1 MTAGVVCILAI
12 ASPALG
18 QGRTP
23 DTFLNQQRTI
33 EEQIR
38 SELDRELPV
47 GQKIDWDWGGW
58 YNVWAFHYDD
68 GIKTRTMVRNDF
80 RLWTGATLDQGAHEM
95 YVRGRWSFI
104 DWSHGDSYD
113 RDDHDVQE
121 PNLERGYYQFDLRN
135 AMKAYGHRHTE
146 NDLTFKIGR
155 DYVEFGTG
163 YALSMPLDQV
173 TMTAEVAKFQITGL
187 MAQTIHS
194 MDDMDRSARHSGESY
209 RTFWGIQAKY
219 LGLAKHE
226 PFAYVLWQDN
236 QRREHPW
243 RYRQNW
249 DYDSFYA
256 GFGSRGEL
264 IKNLRYG
271 TEWVFEHG
279 SDYGNRRFLDR
290 DRIDAWA
297 FDVLLEYLTRWRG
310 KPRFVGEYMFA
321 SGDPDRY
328 GSPTNAVGGN
338 TRGDDTSFNGFGY
351 RDTGLSFAP
360 SLSNIHIWRLGASFF
375 PFEEVEP
382 LSKLELGTDWFLYW
396 KQRRTGAVSDAT
408 ADERSGYLGWEMDYF
423 ANWRLTSD
431 LSWTVRYGIFFP
443 GRAFSDESTRT
454 FFMTGMAW
462 SF

>member
-1 MTAGVVCILAI
+1 MAGVACLLAI
-12 ASPALG
+12 ASPVLG

-113 RDDHDVQE
+113 CDDHDVQE

-135 AMKAYGHRHTE
+135 AMKAYGHRYTE

-194 MDDMDRSARHSGESY
+194 MDDMDRSAHHSGESY

-297 FDVLLEYLTRWRG
+297 FDVLLEYLTQWRSR
-310 KPRFVGEYMFA
+310 PRFVGEYMFA

-375 PFEEVEP
+375 PFEQVEP

-396 KQRRTGAVSDAT
+396 KQRRTGAVSDPT

-443 GRAFSDESTRT
+443 GHAFSDESTRT